1 MKSLSLGRYALSS
14 CVAIAFLAGCGRSQ
28 LPSGAS
34 PDAATRFD
42 NADSQTFHYTGKE
55 QQFKVPPGVHKINV
69 EAWGAAGGE
78 SDVAGGNGGRVSAT
92 IPVTPGEKLFLFV
105 GGAASGAKG
114 GFDGGAD
121 GGISNWYPK
130 GCQNDCAGGGG
141 GGASDIRRDG
151 DVLHDRIFVAG
162 GGGGAGG
169 DDCKYDSGSCGSGP
183 VGGGGGRQQA
193 VQAAR
198 ASSARAA
205 AAGVPSLKEDPAV
218 PVVPAS
224 INATKESRARAG
236 RRPTADPAAEGTS
249 YGYVAGGGGGGGGYY
264 GGGGGGG
271 GGGWPSSGVV
281 SGGGGGGGS
290 SYVESSA
297 TNVHMWQGWKSA
309 TRDGLVTISWG

>member
-1 MKSLSLGRYALSS
+1 MKSLSLGRYVLSS
-14 CVAIAFLAGCGRSQ
+14 CVAIALLAGCGRSQ

-69 EAWGAAGGE
+69 EAWGAAGAE

-92 IPVTPGEKLFLFV
+92 IPVTPGEKLFVFV

-114 GFDGGAD
+114 GFNGGAD

-183 VGGGGGRQQA
+183 VGGGGGRQT
-193 VQAAR
+193 
-198 ASSARAA
+198 
-205 AAGVPSLKEDPAV
+205 G
-218 PVVPAS
+218 
-224 INATKESRARAG
+224 
-236 RRPTADPAAEGTS
+236 GTGS
-249 YGYVAGGGGGGGGYY
+249 KGEFGTGGGGGGTQSKGGP
-264 GGGGGGG
+264 GGA
-271 GGGWPSSGVV
+271 
-281 SGGGGGGGS
+281 GGS
-290 SYVESSA
+290 GIYKRDKGIGQGRNRGRRRGRRQRHLVRLRCRRWRRWRRLLRRGRRWRRRWMALVGCCFRWRWRWWIVVRRVECHQRTHVA
-297 TNVHMWQGWKSA
+297 RLEE
-309 TRDGLVTISWG
+309 RDARRSGND

>member
-1 MKSLSLGRYALSS
+1 MKSLSLGRYVLSS
-14 CVAIAFLAGCGRSQ
+14 CVAIALLAGCGRSQ

-69 EAWGAAGGE
+69 EAWGAAGAE

-92 IPVTPGEKLFLFV
+92 IPVTPGEKLFVFV

-183 VGGGGGRQQA
+183 VGGGGGRQTGGTGSKGEFGTGGGGGGTQSKGGPGGA
-193 VQAAR
+193 GGSGIYKR
-198 ASSARAA
+198 DKGESGKGGTSADGG
-205 AAGVPSLKEDPAV
+205 AGGK
-218 PVVPAS
+218 
-224 INATKESRARAG
+224 
-236 RRPTADPAAEGTS
+236 GTS

>member
-1 MKSLSLGRYALSS
+1 
-14 CVAIAFLAGCGRSQ
+14 

-42 NADSQTFHYTGKE
+42 NADSQTFHCTGKE

-78 SDVAGGNGGRVSAT
+78 SNVASGNDGRVSAT
-92 IPVTPGEKLFLFV
+92 VPVTPGEKLFVFV
-105 GGAASGAKG
+105 GGTASGAKG
-114 GFDGGAD
+114 GVDAGAD

-141 GGASDIRRDG
+141 GGASEIRRDG

-162 GGGGAGG
+162 GGGGRQTGG
-169 DDCKYDSGSCGSGP
+169 TGSKG
-183 VGGGGGRQQA
+183 
-193 VQAAR
+193 
-198 ASSARAA
+198 
-205 AAGVPSLKEDPAV
+205 EF
-218 PVVPAS
+218 
-224 INATKESRARAG
+224 
-236 RRPTADPAAEGTS
+236 GT
-249 YGYVAGGGGGGGGYY
+249 GGGGGYY
-264 GGGGGGG
+264 GGG

-297 TNVHMWQGWKSA
+297 TSVHMWQGWKSA
-309 TRDGLVTISWG
+309 TRHGLVTVSWG